1 MSALA
6 VAAAE
11 PGPTSI
17 APVIPFLWRPA
28 PSHAYRAEC
37 LTRIG
42 GYCMGSEFTASPQWL
57 DCSLLDHT
65 LIAVIMLFPGCF

>member
-1 MSALA
+1 
-6 VAAAE
+6 VAPE
-11 PGPTSI
+11 CFRYSTKTYQ
-17 APVIPFLWRPA
+17 V
-28 PSHAYRAEC
+28 EC

-57 DCSLLDHT
+57 DCSLLDHS